1 MTTFPAQRHFVV
13 SVDVADGRVAT
24 DLVHMQDGLQRG
36 AEIARR
42 EGMLTSHDDE
52 TTIVTGIGVSSCPDI
67 EDVVLAFYGGRIEN
81 SDEARKAI
89 AEAIAVIASNFDVER
104 LQILNEG
111 DRELLVEGIGLVW
124 TSWERN
130 HEGLLAD
137 HVRNGYH
144 GWIHQPDADIIRE
157 AILVNYCLDEM
168 DVGQQVKVLR
178 LLARDEAVMR
188 LIQECAADQELDK
201 LRMKLGETLDCM
213 AQASEWE
220 EASRL
225 VEQLLDELGAVL
237 ALRAESD
244 EQPEAPSM

>member
-1 MTTFPAQRHFVV
+1 
-13 SVDVADGRVAT
+13 
-24 DLVHMQDGLQRG
+24 MQDGLQRA
-36 AEIARR
+36 AEMARR

-52 TTIVTGIGVSSCPDI
+52 ATIVTGIGVSSCPDI
-67 EDVVLAFYGGRIEN
+67 ADVVMTFYGGRIEN

-89 AEAIAVIASNFDVER
+89 AQALGVIASNFDSTR
-104 LQILNEG
+104 LQILNEE
-111 DRELLVEGIGLVW
+111 DRELLVEGIGLVR

-130 HEGLLAD
+130 QEGLLAD
-137 HVRNGYH
+137 QVRNGYH
-144 GWIHQPDADIIRE
+144 GWIHQTDADIIHE
-157 AILVNYCLDEM
+157 AILANYCLDEM

-178 LLARDEAVMR
+178 LLARDEAVVQ

-213 AQASEWE
+213 AQVSEWN

-225 VEQLLDELGAVL
+225 VEQLLDELGATV

-244 EQPEAPSM
+244 EQPDAPSM